1 MDLAAAK
8 PGLGIFKPR
17 AIAVGAAAAEE
28 HNPACSNAQFRKML
42 LAKGK
47 GQGTPAGAQQDA
59 AGKQPGGSRG
69 PGGKDAPG
77 ASKPAPDD
85 SKAAPGAAT
94 G

>member
-17 AIAVGAAAAEE
+17 AVAVGAAAAAE
-28 HNPACSNAQFRKML
+28 HNPACSNAEFRKML

-59 AGKQPGGSRG
+59 AGKQPGGSN
-69 PGGKDAPG
+69 GGKDAPG
-77 ASKPAPDD
+77 ASKPAPGD